1 MRRQRGVCWDRA
13 EVSLDRGDNLLYI
26 DVAHHG
32 KHGIVRCVPGA
43 EEAADVVKR
52 RGIQVFHGADRWVM
66 VRVPLRVREGEEF
79 DVGAAVRLVVV
90 AGALLVLHHIALVF
104 EVRLIKGGEECAE
117 SVGLH
122 PDDQLRP
129 FSGHRGEVVGA
140 VEPGGGVPL
149 STDRFNQ
156 REVLRLGDVL

>member
-1 MRRQRGVCWDRA
+1 MRRQRGFCWDRA
-13 EVSLDRGDNLLYI
+13 EVSLDGGDNLLFI

-32 KHGIVRCVPGA
+32 KHGIVRCVPGT

-79 DVGAAVRLVVV
+79 DVSAAVWLVVI
-90 AGALLVLHHIALVF
+90 ARALLILHHVTLVI
-104 EVRLIKGGEECAE
+104 EVCLVERGEECAK

-122 PDDQLRP
+122 PEDQLRP
-129 FSGHRGEVVGA
+129 LSGHRGEVVGA
-140 VEPGGGVPL
+140 VKPGGGVPL
-149 STDRFNQ
+149 STY
-156 REVLRLGDVL
+156 